1 MIFTHIFRYLDD
13 RDAEEIRRR
22 GTDDSDNS
30 RSPVAE
36 SQCQGD
42 VKFGHSTLKGAPT
55 LLPGGTQPSMRSK
68 TMSSAPLCQGFSTLR
83 AETRKDP
90 KTATAN
96 RVLPPIGKSQMTV
109 QENNFVTYEKNT
121 AKLPPIDPLTSKAGL
136 ATRKS
141 RSCSKKNDETFGQ
154 NATSAEQKQRR
165 RLQSSFD
172 DMLLAKAGRKKTFY
186 EQNAKRLDI
195 GTAKEVESTQT
206 DVINAQKTGNYLV
219 SRQFETHNVYC
230 DSAGSRAQHSKPQT
244 RELYKSL
251 RMSEFNAQVE
261 RLSVEPS
268 IEAVKA
274 RSNSSPCVPSAEYL
288 RLQTYETSNNHV
300 CASLVTNAKNDT
312 TVHLVTCDKGR
323 RNAICEVL
331 EKNIVPEY
339 GSSLY
344 DMRQN
349 LMSTS

>member
-22 GTDDSDNS
+22 GTDNSDSS
-30 RSPVAE
+30 RSPAAD

-42 VKFGHSTLKGAPT
+42 VKFGRSTLKGAPS

-68 TMSSAPLCQGFSTLR
+68 TLSNAPMCQGFSTLHT
-83 AETRKDP
+83 ETRKDP

-96 RVLPPIGKSQMTV
+96 RVLPPIAKLQMTV
-109 QENNFVTYEKNT
+109 QESHLVTYGKNT

-141 RSCSKKNDETFGQ
+141 RSCSKKNDETFCK

-172 DMLLAKAGRKKTFY
+172 DMLLAKAGRKNTFY
-186 EQNAKRLDI
+186 EKNAKKLDMV
-195 GTAKEVESTQT
+195 TAKEVESSQT

-219 SRQFETHNVYC
+219 SRQFETHSASC
-230 DSAGSRAQHSKPQT
+230 DSAGSPAQHSKPQT

-251 RMSEFNAQVE
+251 GISEFNAQVE

-268 IEAVKA
+268 IEAVKT
-274 RSNSSPCVPSAEYL
+274 RSNSSPCVASAEYL
-288 RLQTYETSNNHV
+288 CLQTYETSNNHM
-300 CASLVTNAKNDT
+300 CASLVTNTKDT
-312 TVHLVTCDKGR
+312 TVHLVTCYKGR

-349 LMSTS
+349 LMSSS